1 MVNCLY
7 PNFSSNSCFLTVV
20 YHRLDPRHAV
30 PLANYSIF
38 AEKEKLD
45 CSDPVLWQGG
55 RPQHYPRL
63 TLATERQSHR
73 PHSDKNTPGNHTTTS
88 SDSAYRPATAIHTHN
103 TLLLPLLY
111 YYYCCYKPV
120 FNSSTVCCAFILDQY
135 DITQILTNTF
145 PLFQYNQWN
154 ICLYISFS

>member
-1 MVNCLY
+1 M
-7 PNFSSNSCFLTVV
+7 V

-63 TLATERQSHR
+63 TLATERQSYGHTLT
-73 PHSDKNTPGNHTTTS
+73 KTLQEITPQQAQTLPTGQLQPFTHIIHYYYHYSTTTIDITS
-88 SDSAYRPATAIHTHN
+88 MTSTTQQSAV
-103 TLLLPLLY
+103 LLY
-111 YYYCCYKPV
+111 KISMTSHHRFWPIVQFLRNPYLFVAMHRYYINNHNLKAV
-120 FNSSTVCCAFILDQY
+120 
-135 DITQILTNTF
+135 
-145 PLFQYNQWN
+145 WK
-154 ICLYISFS
+154 